1 MKLDS
6 KTLVISLIVVLFLG
20 GGVITVINTFWG
32 GEKEVQE
39 EASEIAVLETS
50 MGVIEI
56 ELDREKAPVTVRNF
70 VRYVERGFFDGTA
83 FHRVIPGFMVQGG
96 GFMPDGTQKE
106 TRDPIKLEAGN
117 GLKNDRGTVA
127 MARTSDPDS
136 ATSQFFIN
144 LVDNDFLNSA
154 PGNRGYAVFGKVISG
169 MDVVDEIAAVST
181 ESRGSYDDWPVED
194 VVIER
199 AFIKESTS

>member
-6 KTLVISLIVVLFLG
+6 KTLVASLIIVLFLG
-20 GGVITVINTFWG
+20 SGVITIINTFWG
-32 GEKEVQE
+32 GAKEVQE

-70 VRYVERGFFDGTA
+70 VRYVENGFFEGTV

-96 GFMPDGTQKE
+96 GFLPDGTQKE

-117 GLKNDRGTVA
+117 GLKNDKGTIA

-154 PGNRGYAVFGKVISG
+154 PGNLGYAVFGKVISG
-169 MDVVDEIAAVST
+169 MDVVDEIAAVTT
-181 ESRGSYDDWPVED
+181 ENRGPYGDWPVED

-199 AFIKESTS
+199 AYMKE